1 MFLNKNLK
9 TKVARENFRKFSVFT
24 GVFLKLF
31 TPGFCFS
38 RVKIGVFVHAH
49 FHGWFFCRDCS
60 RVTFRFTG
68 AFLRIVHGWVVK
80 VSRGKNKRCRKGGI
94 FLRHN
99 FLAWKY

>member
-80 VSRGKNKRCRKGGI
+80 VSRGKKKTAKRKS
-94 FLRHN
+94 
-99 FLAWKY
+99 